1 MAKTPE
7 RHTIQWRAIGQSV
20 RGASHVRSGLPNQ
33 DAIHW
38 QPQSGDGPPLI
49 VAVSDGHGSPKSF
62 RSEVGS
68 QFAVEQAV
76 AIIQELV
83 SGQPASLNLSVVKR
97 AAEERLP
104 QEIVRR
110 WQEAVDAHLRAH
122 PFKPEELDALETKQG
137 GAARDTVVNNPHL
150 AYGATILGILVT
162 ETYILYLQLGDGDI
176 LAVMPDSTITRP
188 VPGDERL
195 FANQTTSLCSHDAW
209 RDVRLR
215 FQTLYG
221 VLPALILISSDG
233 YANSFVNDDEFL
245 KVGVDILD
253 ILKTD
258 GVAPVER
265 NLPDWLNDATKAGSG
280 DDITLAIVYRTDVPA
295 ASKKHAADSAAL
307 PVEKKDAVKFPEPP
321 DAAPQP
327 PKVEPVEGVEEAPIA
342 IAPADMEKPVEG
354 AATATPAVSPVEEAK
369 PAEVVAV
376 KPAESVEETPA
387 VTAPAEAEETPPPA
401 APVETPAA
409 PAPVVLP
416 PPATRRRRRRI
427 KYAEEPL
434 EPSKKLTERLYED

>member
-1 MAKTPE
+1 MGNAPE
-7 RHTIQWRAIGQSV
+7 RHTIQWHAIGQSV

-33 DAIHW
+33 DAIDW
-38 QPQSGDGPPLI
+38 QPKSGDGPPLI

-62 RSEVGS
+62 RSDVGS
-68 QFAVEQAV
+68 QFAVEQTV

-83 SGQPASLNLSVVKR
+83 AGQPATISLSMVKR

-110 WQEAVDAHLRAH
+110 WQEAVNAHLRAH
-122 PFKPEELDALETKQG
+122 PFETEELDALETKQG
-137 GAARDTVVNNPHL
+137 GAARDTVFNNPHL
-150 AYGATILGILVT
+150 AYGATILSILVT
-162 ETYILYLQLGDGDI
+162 DTYILYLQLGDGDI
-176 LAVMPDSTITRP
+176 LAVMPDGAITRP

-209 RDVRLR
+209 RDMRLR

-258 GVAPVER
+258 GVATVAA
-265 NLPDWLNDATKAGSG
+265 NLPDWLNDATKSGSG
-280 DDITLAIVYRTDVPA
+280 DDITLAIIYRSDIPA
-295 ASKKHAADSAAL
+295 TPKKRTADSAT
-307 PVEKKDAVKFPEPP
+307 PPIEKKELEKFPESP

-327 PKVEPVEGVEEAPIA
+327 PKVDPDAVLEEELGATSPIEEGPPAEIVEETASTPP
-342 IAPADMEKPVEG
+342 PAEEVKPVE
-354 AATATPAVSPVEEAK
+354 V
-369 PAEVVAV
+369 
-376 KPAESVEETPA
+376 
-387 VTAPAEAEETPPPA
+387 AEETPDAPPQETPVVTPSVAETTPSPTSEAAAATPPA
-401 APVETPAA
+401 PR
-409 PAPVVLP
+409 
-416 PPATRRRRRRI
+416 RRRRRRI
-427 KYAEEPL
+427 KYTEGPL
-434 EPSKKLTERLYED
+434 EPSKKLPDRFYED

>member
-1 MAKTPE
+1 MGNAPE
-7 RHTIQWRAIGQSV
+7 RHTIQWRVIGQSV

-38 QPQSGDGPPLI
+38 QPPSGDGPPLI

-62 RSEVGS
+62 RSDVGAR
-68 QFAVEQAV
+68 FAVEQTT

-83 SGQPASLNLSVVKR
+83 GGQPADISLSMVKR

-104 QEIVRR
+104 QEVVRR
-110 WQEAVDAHLRAH
+110 WQEAVNAHLRAH
-122 PFKPEELDALETKQG
+122 PFKPEELDALETRQG
-137 GAARDTVVNNPHL
+137 GAARDTVANNPHL
-150 AYGATILGILVT
+150 AYGATILSLLVT

-176 LAVMPDSTITRP
+176 LAVMPDSTINRP

-221 VLPALILISSDG
+221 ELPALILISSDG

-258 GVAPVER
+258 GVAAVEN
-265 NLPDWLNDATKAGSG
+265 NLRTWLSDATKAGSG
-280 DDITLAIVYRTDVPA
+280 DDITLAVVYRADVPA
-295 ASKKHAADSAAL
+295 PPKKAAL
-307 PVEKKDAVKFPEPP
+307 PAGKKESVKFPESP
-321 DAAPQP
+321 AAPPQP
-327 PKVEPVEGVEEAPIA
+327 PKVGPVEELEEAPA
-342 IAPADMEKPVEG
+342 VAPG
-354 AATATPAVSPVEEAK
+354 
-369 PAEVVAV
+369 EV
-376 KPAESVEETPA
+376 
-387 VTAPAEAEETPPPA
+387 APAEGADAPASDTPPAPEEAASPAAAPPGEETPPA
-401 APVETPAA
+401 ATEKPVL
-409 PAPVVLP
+409 PAPR
-416 PPATRRRRRRI
+416 RRRRRRI
-427 KYAEEPL
+427 KYPETPL
-434 EPSKKLTERLYED
+434 EPSKKVSEPFYED